1 MQNNLAVCTSWEV
14 GIYQILRRHIADTF
28 SLSLLPEVVLLFILE
43 VSDSN
48 LGEVLS

>member
-1 MQNNLAVCTSWEV
+1 MYSWKV
-14 GIYQILRRHIADTF
+14 GIYQILRRQIADTF
-28 SLSLLPEVVLLFILE
+28 SLISLLPEVVLLFILE

>member
-1 MQNNLAVCTSWEV
+1 MYSWKV

-28 SLSLLPEVVLLFILE
+28 SLTSLLPEVMLLFILE